1 MCVRSA
7 PLRSPAPHAS
17 PNARHTHPLP
27 TAPDF
32 SLRREEVDSQ
42 RFDADLSP
50 EAVAKLT
57 EQERLLHQEAAG
69 KAAQARLKAARA
81 AERAARQGGGASS
94 SSSSAA
100 AGGGGG
106 GSHVAS
112 EEDEAEDEE
121 EEEDDDEDYG
131 EADKKGGKRK
141 GAAAKEEDKRI
152 KVQGGVVSTGR
163 KGKGPEDIY
172 TKLLKEKNAS
182 ELKVS
187 AQEAVVKK
195 ALEELNAQCDKDEA
209 VSKVLKAMRD
219 QLVPKA
225 MGAKEGIEKINSF
238 ILALQV
244 RSAPAH
250 PHARSRTPGAPT
262 HAPHAH
268 PRSAPA
274 HTLAARRPGAS
285 TSPPPWCWTRR
296 ATSTSA
302 PTAPTMRPW
311 RRRGPRPSAAAWR
324 RWAPAPGKAKWS
336 L

>member
-1 MCVRSA
+1 VSVWTFLQDHRLVKNLQDVTLFQTQTEHQTMCVRSA

-27 TAPDF
+27 IAPDF

-182 ELKVS
+182 ELKRLAGVRPFIH
-187 AQEAVVKK
+187 
-195 ALEELNAQCDKDEA
+195 ELRMIRVRN
-209 VSKVLKAMRD
+209 SGRNWTLRVL
-219 QLVPKA
+219 
-225 MGAKEGIEKINSF
+225 SF
-238 ILALQV
+238 
-244 RSAPAH
+244 
-250 PHARSRTPGAPT
+250 
-262 HAPHAH
+262 
-268 PRSAPA
+268 
-274 HTLAARRPGAS
+274 
-285 TSPPPWCWTRR
+285 
-296 ATSTSA
+296 
-302 PTAPTMRPW
+302 
-311 RRRGPRPSAAAWR
+311 
-324 RWAPAPGKAKWS
+324 
-336 L
+336 